1 MYEYFT
7 LVLAYRPLGN
17 GPGQQCCY
25 GADNS
30 LKKKYAG
37 GSADVESP
45 LKSYYRHV
53 VDDLL
58 PYILC
63 CKGDYNICD
72 KYYSAR
78 PVSNEEGYILPI
90 PGTFLKSDAFILLL
104 YLGYVKYCMFYSLY
118 LWRPSHSYSGWP
130 QVYFQWQRRV
140 HTHPNYKQCLCSS
153 RKDGASYR
161 P

>member
-37 GSADVESP
+37 GSADAESP
-45 LKSYYRHV
+45 IKSYYRHV

-78 PVSNEEGYILPI
+78 PVSNEADYILPI
-90 PGTFLKSDAFILLL
+90 PGKSDAYYIHYSIYILLL
-104 YLGYVKYCMFYSLY
+104 YFGYVKYCMF
-118 LWRPSHSYSGWP
+118 
-130 QVYFQWQRRV
+130 
-140 HTHPNYKQCLCSS
+140 
-153 RKDGASYR
+153 
-161 P
+161 